1 MRQLARAF
9 RALLRAEIATML
21 QYRGEIILW
30 STWGLVN
37 PLVLYAIFKAGAQSN
52 SNGQMAGLTVPQ
64 IAAYYFTVMVIGHLT
79 AAWDTHEMSY
89 LVRTGRMSS
98 MLLRPILPLWKSL
111 AGNLAYKTCTLAF
124 VGPMWIV
131 VYFLVRPEFNGHL
144 WQVVLGIAATIL
156 GFALNYCLTYV
167 VALISF
173 WATKLDAVG
182 EVYFALTMF
191 LGGRFVPLQAIPQP
205 YRLIAEALPF
215 QYMAYF
221 PVELLTGRMTD
232 PLAILRNFIG
242 VLAWLVVSILA
253 FRMLWAAAVRRYTA
267 VSG

>member
-1 MRQLARAF
+1 MRHFARAF
-9 RALLRAEIATML
+9 AALLKTEIAVML

-37 PLVLYAIFKAGAQSN
+37 PLVLYCIFKAGAQSN
-52 SNGQMAGLTVPQ
+52 ANGQMAGLTVPQ
-64 IAAYYFTVMVIGHLT
+64 IAAYYFTIMIVGHVS

-98 MLLRPILPLWKSL
+98 MLLRPILPMWKSL
-111 AGNLAYKTCTLAF
+111 ASNWAYKFCTLAF
-124 VGPMWIV
+124 VAPMWLV
-131 VYFLVRPEFNGHL
+131 VYFLIRPEFHATPRQFG
-144 WQVVLGIAATIL
+144 LGLLATL
-156 GFALNYCLTYV
+156 LATLMNYYLTYV
-167 VALISF
+167 VAMVAF

-182 EVYFALTMF
+182 EVYFGLSMF
-191 LGGRFVPLQAIPQP
+191 LGGRFFPLQALPGPI
-205 YRLIAEALPF
+205 RIVAEILPF

-232 PLAILRNFIG
+232 MHQALSGLAAQ
-242 VLAWLVVSILA
+242 LAWLVGSIIA
-253 FRMLWAAAVRRYTA
+253 FRIVWAAAVKRYTA